1 MAAGKKREP
10 RRVVNQAAWITLEGG
25 FAARPCSVI
34 DLSTAGAKVQ
44 LQTAEQLPSNLH
56 LTFSRDGRTGRP
68 CEVLWRRGKTV
79 GVRFLTP
86 D

>member
-1 MAAGKKREP
+1 MAAVKKRDP

-34 DLSTAGAKVQ
+34 DLSKTGAKVQ
-44 LQTAEQLPSNLH
+44 MQTVEQLPSNLR

-79 GVRFLTP
+79 GVRFLAP
-86 D
+86 E

>member
-1 MAAGKKREP
+1 MAAVKKRDP

-34 DLSTAGAKVQ
+34 DLSKTGAKVQ
-44 LQTAEQLPSNLH
+44 MQTVEQLPSNLR